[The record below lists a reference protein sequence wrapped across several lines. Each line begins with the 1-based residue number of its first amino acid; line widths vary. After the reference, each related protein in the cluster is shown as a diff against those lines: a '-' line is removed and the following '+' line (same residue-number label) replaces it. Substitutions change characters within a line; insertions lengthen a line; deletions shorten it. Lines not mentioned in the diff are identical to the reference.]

1 MHTLEL
7 NDRELT
13 LLRSALR
20 SFLEDFGHDQADLL
34 RELKDLLQKLPL
46 PLPQE

>member
-7 NDRELT
+7 TDRELA

-20 SFLEDFGHDQADLL
+20 SFLEDFGHHPDPQIQDWVKATA
-34 RELKDLLQKLPL
+34 KD
-46 PLPQE
+46 